1 MEIPESVVQ
10 QVAVIANVQRE
21 RIVELEQ
28 ELEKA
33 RRASYTMPSTWNPLM
48 QALSELYRVYSKR
61 PRLTYG
67 EVDSKVA
74 ALMEIYDEWL
84 D

>member
-61 PRLTYG
+61 PRLAYS

>member
-1 MEIPESVVQ
+1 MEISEEVLKWVKVLGNAQ
-10 QVAVIANVQRE
+10 HE

-61 PRLTYG
+61 PRLAYG

>member
-1 MEIPESVVQ
+1 MGKLQPCGHPIEC
-10 QVAVIANVQRE
+10 
-21 RIVELEQ
+21 IVSSDEGTHYCGWCASLA
-28 ELEKA
+28 K
-33 RRASYTMPSTWNPLM
+33 ASYTMPSTWNPLM
-48 QALSELYRVYSKR
+48 QALSELYRVYSKH
-61 PRLTYG
+61 PRLTYS